1 MDGRLWH
8 VVKDEEYFTLI
19 GSWLVVVY
27 RLKIKFGD
35 RRISIFANTCRI
47 QRSE

>member
-19 GSWLVVVY
+19 GSWLVVDVVY

-35 RRISIFANTCRI
+35 RRISI
-47 QRSE
+47 

>member
-27 RLKIKFGD
+27 TGSKLNLEIGAFP
-35 RRISIFANTCRI
+35 FELAYT
-47 QRSE
+47 